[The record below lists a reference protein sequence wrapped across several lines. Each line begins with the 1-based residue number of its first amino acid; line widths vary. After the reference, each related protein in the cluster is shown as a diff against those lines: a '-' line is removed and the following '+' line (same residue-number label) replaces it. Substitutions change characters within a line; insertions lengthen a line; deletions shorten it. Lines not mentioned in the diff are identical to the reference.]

1 MQCRDKRRAASSS
14 ASSSSHALQRSATEH
29 SPAGS
34 RALDPEIVL
43 QKDPEL
49 DPTAV
54 RIKTHHS
61 RTPDV
66 GIGILIRIPSYR
78 AGEEAPEMIEYYGE
92 YLGHG
97 QSKTA
102 FGAKLPRC
110 ALPWQSPQGRQS
122 KRHGAFGF
130 YGSGPS
136 RFDDKHI
143 IQL

>member
-1 MQCRDKRRAASSS
+1 MPKPKPGYLG
-14 ASSSSHALQRSATEH
+14 SHALQRSATEH
-29 SPAGS
+29 SRAGS
-34 RALDPEIVL
+34 RVLDPEIVL

-66 GIGILIRIPSYR
+66 GIGILISIPSDR
-78 AGEEAPEMIEYYGE
+78 AGGEATEMTEYRGE

-102 FGAKLPRC
+102 FELNCPGAMFH
-110 ALPWQSPQGRQS
+110 GRVL
-122 KRHGAFGF
+122 KVAKANDME
-130 YGSGPS
+130 PS
-136 RFDDKHI
+136 VFMEAAQVGLTTSI
-143 IQL
+143 